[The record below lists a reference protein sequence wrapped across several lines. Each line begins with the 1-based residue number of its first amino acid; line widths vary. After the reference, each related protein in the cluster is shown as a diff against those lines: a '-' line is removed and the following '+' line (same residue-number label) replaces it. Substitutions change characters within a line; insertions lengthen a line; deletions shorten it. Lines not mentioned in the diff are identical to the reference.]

1 MCTKMTVHDRSMS
14 GTPDDGIKLSDAI
27 NQSIVAFGDVPTRDR
42 ENESHRWTSRGRMS
56 MSSGLMST
64 PTPARVVGSRNSRR
78 TEGGRGGARKGWRP
92 IEASARDAD
101 GRRRRGRG
109 RRGGIQTMA
118 VTTSTSASTTDE
130 DAKSEGAIAR
140 DGDEAGGNASDAS
153 ERVPIPS
160 VVDYVVKRGDTLYEI
175 AATHGTTTQAIAEA
189 SDIGIRRTIEV
200 GETLRVP
207 LNAQRASFAIR
218 SRYGLVP
225 KHSTV
230 GTTPAS
236 KRLRFLKQPIS
247 ALEPKKRT
255 TEVASWSTPVS
266 LAHVTR
272 AHTFGSGTILAFGL
286 LAVFSQARSNR
297 VRTRVASA
305 LSTKAAPTDGSLAES
320 PLTGERATSSMDA
333 LRADIREVTEP
344 AESERRP
351 VVVNPSQEIES
362 TTSTSILR
370 DVAAESTQIASETE
384 KPLER
389 PKEETGSAKE
399 DASSATKDKETKT
412 KREGREAFVEMNA
425 ISGVKTTAIVV
436 DVDEMES
443 KVEEVVSTGREK
455 EAPKRRVS
463 KLSPK
468 RKRSAIQSRRRLNTP
483 NVKVD
488 EVEDLGYLPAALI
501 GKGVYVAQVAFDFTR
516 ALMDKAFK
524 KLSS

>member
-1 MCTKMTVHDRSMS
+1 
-14 GTPDDGIKLSDAI
+14 
-27 NQSIVAFGDVPTRDR
+27 
-42 ENESHRWTSRGRMS
+42 
-56 MSSGLMST
+56 
-64 PTPARVVGSRNSRR
+64 
-78 TEGGRGGARKGWRP
+78 
-92 IEASARDAD
+92 
-101 GRRRRGRG
+101 
-109 RRGGIQTMA
+109 MA
-118 VTTSTSASTTDE
+118 VTTSPSMSSTDE
-130 DAKSEGAIAR
+130 DAKSEGTIAR
-140 DGDEAGGNASDAS
+140 DGDEARRNASDAS

-207 LNAQRASFAIR
+207 LNAHRASFAMR

-225 KHSTV
+225 KDSTV

-236 KRLRFLKQPIS
+236 KRLRFLKRSIS
-247 ALEPKKRT
+247 ALGPKKRT

-266 LAHVTR
+266 LAHATR

-305 LSTKAAPTDGSLAES
+305 LSMKAAPTDESLSDS

-333 LRADIREVTEP
+333 LRADIREATEP
-344 AESERRP
+344 AESERP
-351 VVVNPSQEIES
+351 VVVTPSEEIES
-362 TTSTSILR
+362 TTSRTILR
-370 DVAAESTQIASETE
+370 EADAQSTQMASETE

-389 PKEETGSAKE
+389 PKEETRSAKE
-399 DASSATKDKETKT
+399 DASAATKKDKETKT

-443 KVEEVVSTGREK
+443 KVEEVVSTGGREK
-455 EAPKRRVS
+455 EAPKRRVERVS

-468 RKRSAIQSRRRLNTP
+468 KNRSANQSRRRLSTP
-483 NVKVD
+483 KVKVD

>member
-1 MCTKMTVHDRSMS
+1 
-14 GTPDDGIKLSDAI
+14 
-27 NQSIVAFGDVPTRDR
+27 
-42 ENESHRWTSRGRMS
+42 
-56 MSSGLMST
+56 
-64 PTPARVVGSRNSRR
+64 
-78 TEGGRGGARKGWRP
+78 
-92 IEASARDAD
+92 
-101 GRRRRGRG
+101 
-109 RRGGIQTMA
+109 MA
-118 VTTSTSASTTDE
+118 VTTSPSMSTTDDT

-140 DGDEAGGNASDAS
+140 DGDVADGNSSAAA
-153 ERVPIPS
+153 IPS

-207 LNAQRASFAIR
+207 LNAQRASFAVR

-225 KHSTV
+225 KDSTI

-236 KRLRFLKQPIS
+236 KRLRFLKRSIS
-247 ALEPKKRT
+247 ALGPKKRT

-266 LAHVTR
+266 LAHATR

-297 VRTRVASA
+297 VRARVASA

-333 LRADIREVTEP
+333 LRADVCEATEP

-351 VVVNPSQEIES
+351 VVVTPSEEIES

-370 DVAAESTQIASETE
+370 ETDAESTQMASETE

-389 PKEETGSAKE
+389 LKEETGSAKE
-399 DASSATKDKETKT
+399 DASSAKT
-412 KREGREAFVEMNA
+412 KGEEREAFVEMNA

-436 DVDEMES
+436 DIDEMES
-443 KVEEVVSTGREK
+443 KIEEVVSTEREK
-455 EAPKRRVS
+455 EAPKRRVERVS

-468 RKRSAIQSRRRLNTP
+468 KKRSSSQSRRRLNTP
-483 NVKVD
+483 NVNVD

-501 GKGVYVAQVAFDFTR
+501 GNGVYVAQVAFDFTR

>member
-1 MCTKMTVHDRSMS
+1 
-14 GTPDDGIKLSDAI
+14 
-27 NQSIVAFGDVPTRDR
+27 
-42 ENESHRWTSRGRMS
+42 
-56 MSSGLMST
+56 
-64 PTPARVVGSRNSRR
+64 
-78 TEGGRGGARKGWRP
+78 
-92 IEASARDAD
+92 
-101 GRRRRGRG
+101 
-109 RRGGIQTMA
+109 MA

-140 DGDEAGGNASDAS
+140 DGDEAGGNASDSS

-236 KRLRFLKQPIS
+236 KRLRFLKRPIS

-351 VVVNPSQEIES
+351 VVVTPSEEIES

-370 DVAAESTQIASETE
+370 ETDAESTQMASETE

-389 PKEETGSAKE
+389 LKEETGSAKE
-399 DASSATKDKETKT
+399 DASSAKT
-412 KREGREAFVEMNA
+412 KGEEREAFVEMNA

-436 DVDEMES
+436 DIDEMES
-443 KVEEVVSTGREK
+443 KIEEVVSTEREK
-455 EAPKRRVS
+455 EAPKRRVERVS

-468 RKRSAIQSRRRLNTP
+468 KKRSSSQSRRRLNTP
-483 NVKVD
+483 NVNVD

>member
-1 MCTKMTVHDRSMS
+1 
-14 GTPDDGIKLSDAI
+14 
-27 NQSIVAFGDVPTRDR
+27 
-42 ENESHRWTSRGRMS
+42 
-56 MSSGLMST
+56 
-64 PTPARVVGSRNSRR
+64 
-78 TEGGRGGARKGWRP
+78 
-92 IEASARDAD
+92 
-101 GRRRRGRG
+101 
-109 RRGGIQTMA
+109 MA
-118 VTTSTSASTTDE
+118 VTTSPSMSTTDDT

-140 DGDEAGGNASDAS
+140 DGDVADGNSSAAA
-153 ERVPIPS
+153 IPS

-207 LNAQRASFAIR
+207 LNAQRASFAVR

-225 KHSTV
+225 KDSTI

-236 KRLRFLKQPIS
+236 KRLRFLKRSIS
-247 ALEPKKRT
+247 ALGPKKRT

-266 LAHVTR
+266 LAHATR

-297 VRTRVASA
+297 VRARVASA

-333 LRADIREVTEP
+333 LRADVCEATEP

-351 VVVNPSQEIES
+351 VVVTPSEEIES

-370 DVAAESTQIASETE
+370 ETDAESTQMASETE

-389 PKEETGSAKE
+389 LKEETGSAKE
-399 DASSATKDKETKT
+399 DASSAKT
-412 KREGREAFVEMNA
+412 KGEEREAFVEMNA

-436 DVDEMES
+436 DIDEMES
-443 KVEEVVSTGREK
+443 KIEEVVSTEREK
-455 EAPKRRVS
+455 EAPKRRVERVS

-468 RKRSAIQSRRRLNTP
+468 KKRSSSQSRRRLNTP
-483 NVKVD
+483 NVNVD

>member
-1 MCTKMTVHDRSMS
+1 
-14 GTPDDGIKLSDAI
+14 
-27 NQSIVAFGDVPTRDR
+27 
-42 ENESHRWTSRGRMS
+42 
-56 MSSGLMST
+56 
-64 PTPARVVGSRNSRR
+64 
-78 TEGGRGGARKGWRP
+78 
-92 IEASARDAD
+92 
-101 GRRRRGRG
+101 
-109 RRGGIQTMA
+109 MA
-118 VTTSTSASTTDE
+118 VTTSPSMSTTDDT
-130 DAKSEGAIAR
+130 DAKSESATAR
-140 DGDEAGGNASDAS
+140 DEDVADGNSSDAA
-153 ERVPIPS
+153 IPS

-207 LNAQRASFAIR
+207 LNAQRASFAVR
-218 SRYGLVP
+218 SRYGLLP
-225 KHSTV
+225 KDSTV

-236 KRLRFLKQPIS
+236 KRLHFLKRSIS
-247 ALEPKKRT
+247 ALGPKKRT

-266 LAHVTR
+266 LAHATR

-297 VRTRVASA
+297 VRARVASA
-305 LSTKAAPTDGSLAES
+305 LSTTKATPTDGSFAES
-320 PLTGERATSSMDA
+320 PLTGERATSRMDA
-333 LRADIREVTEP
+333 LRADIREATQP
-344 AESERRP
+344 AESERP
-351 VVVNPSQEIES
+351 VVFTPSEEIES
-362 TTSTSILR
+362 TTSTTNLQEA
-370 DVAAESTQIASETE
+370 AAESTQMASETV

-389 PKEETGSAKE
+389 LKEETGSTKE
-399 DASSATKDKETKT
+399 DASSAKT
-412 KREGREAFVEMNA
+412 KGEEREAFVEMNA

-436 DVDEMES
+436 DIDKMES
-443 KVEEVVSTGREK
+443 KVEEVVSAGREK
-455 EAPKRRVS
+455 EATKRRVERVS

-468 RKRSAIQSRRRLNTP
+468 KKSSANLSRRRLNTP

>member
-1 MCTKMTVHDRSMS
+1 
-14 GTPDDGIKLSDAI
+14 
-27 NQSIVAFGDVPTRDR
+27 
-42 ENESHRWTSRGRMS
+42 
-56 MSSGLMST
+56 
-64 PTPARVVGSRNSRR
+64 
-78 TEGGRGGARKGWRP
+78 
-92 IEASARDAD
+92 
-101 GRRRRGRG
+101 
-109 RRGGIQTMA
+109 MA
-118 VTTSTSASTTDE
+118 VTTSPSMSTTDDT
-130 DAKSEGAIAR
+130 DAKREGATAR
-140 DGDEAGGNASDAS
+140 DEDVADGNSSDAA
-153 ERVPIPS
+153 IPS

-207 LNAQRASFAIR
+207 LNAQRASFAVR
-218 SRYGLVP
+218 SRYGLLP
-225 KHSTV
+225 KDSTV

-236 KRLRFLKQPIS
+236 KRLHFLKRSIS
-247 ALEPKKRT
+247 ALGPKKRT

-266 LAHVTR
+266 LAHATR

-297 VRTRVASA
+297 ARARVASA
-305 LSTKAAPTDGSLAES
+305 LSTTKATPTDGSFAES
-320 PLTGERATSSMDA
+320 PLTGERATSRMDA
-333 LRADIREVTEP
+333 LRADIREATQP
-344 AESERRP
+344 AESERP
-351 VVVNPSQEIES
+351 VVFTPSEEIES
-362 TTSTSILR
+362 TTSTTNLQEA
-370 DVAAESTQIASETE
+370 AAESTQMASETV

-389 PKEETGSAKE
+389 LKEETGSTKE
-399 DASSATKDKETKT
+399 DASSAKT
-412 KREGREAFVEMNA
+412 KGEEREAFVEMNA

-436 DVDEMES
+436 DIDKMES
-443 KVEEVVSTGREK
+443 KVEEVVSAGREK
-455 EAPKRRVS
+455 EATKRRVERVS

-468 RKRSAIQSRRRLNTP
+468 KKSSANLSRRRLNTP

>member
-1 MCTKMTVHDRSMS
+1 
-14 GTPDDGIKLSDAI
+14 
-27 NQSIVAFGDVPTRDR
+27 
-42 ENESHRWTSRGRMS
+42 
-56 MSSGLMST
+56 
-64 PTPARVVGSRNSRR
+64 
-78 TEGGRGGARKGWRP
+78 
-92 IEASARDAD
+92 
-101 GRRRRGRG
+101 
-109 RRGGIQTMA
+109 MA
-118 VTTSTSASTTDE
+118 VTTSPSMSTTDDT

-140 DGDEAGGNASDAS
+140 DGDVADGNSSAAA
-153 ERVPIPS
+153 IPS

-207 LNAQRASFAIR
+207 LNAQRASFAVR

-225 KHSTV
+225 KDSTI

-236 KRLRFLKQPIS
+236 KRLRFLKRSIS
-247 ALEPKKRT
+247 ALGPKKRT

-266 LAHVTR
+266 LAHATR

-297 VRTRVASA
+297 VRARVASA

-333 LRADIREVTEP
+333 LRADVCEATEP
-344 AESERRP
+344 AESEQRP
-351 VVVNPSQEIES
+351 VVVTPSEEIES

-370 DVAAESTQIASETE
+370 ETDAESTQMASETE

-389 PKEETGSAKE
+389 LKEETGSAKE
-399 DASSATKDKETKT
+399 DASSAKT
-412 KREGREAFVEMNA
+412 KGEEREAFVEMNA

-436 DVDEMES
+436 DIDEMES
-443 KVEEVVSTGREK
+443 KIEEVVSTEREK
-455 EAPKRRVS
+455 EAPKRRVERVS

-468 RKRSAIQSRRRLNTP
+468 KKRSSSQSRRRLNTP
-483 NVKVD
+483 NVNVD

>member
-1 MCTKMTVHDRSMS
+1 
-14 GTPDDGIKLSDAI
+14 
-27 NQSIVAFGDVPTRDR
+27 
-42 ENESHRWTSRGRMS
+42 
-56 MSSGLMST
+56 
-64 PTPARVVGSRNSRR
+64 
-78 TEGGRGGARKGWRP
+78 
-92 IEASARDAD
+92 
-101 GRRRRGRG
+101 
-109 RRGGIQTMA
+109 MA
-118 VTTSTSASTTDE
+118 TDE
-130 DAKSEGAIAR
+130 DAKSEGTIAR
-140 DGDEAGGNASDAS
+140 DGDEASGNASDAS

-175 AATHGTTTQAIAEA
+175 AATHGTTTQAIAKA

-207 LNAQRASFAIR
+207 LNAHRASFAMR

-225 KHSTV
+225 KDSTV

-236 KRLRFLKQPIS
+236 KRLRFLKRSIS
-247 ALEPKKRT
+247 ALGPKKRT

-266 LAHVTR
+266 LAHATR

-305 LSTKAAPTDGSLAES
+305 LSMKAAPTDESLSDS

-333 LRADIREVTEP
+333 LRADIREATEP
-344 AESERRP
+344 AESERP
-351 VVVNPSQEIES
+351 VVVTPSEEIES
-362 TTSTSILR
+362 TTSRTILR
-370 DVAAESTQIASETE
+370 EADAQSTQMASETK

-389 PKEETGSAKE
+389 PKEETRSAKE
-399 DASSATKDKETKT
+399 DASAATKDKETKT

-443 KVEEVVSTGREK
+443 KVEEVVSTGGREK
-455 EAPKRRVS
+455 EAPKRRVERVS

-468 RKRSAIQSRRRLNTP
+468 KNRSANQSRRRLSTP
-483 NVKVD
+483 KVKVD

>member
-1 MCTKMTVHDRSMS
+1 
-14 GTPDDGIKLSDAI
+14 
-27 NQSIVAFGDVPTRDR
+27 
-42 ENESHRWTSRGRMS
+42 
-56 MSSGLMST
+56 
-64 PTPARVVGSRNSRR
+64 
-78 TEGGRGGARKGWRP
+78 
-92 IEASARDAD
+92 
-101 GRRRRGRG
+101 
-109 RRGGIQTMA
+109 MA
-118 VTTSTSASTTDE
+118 VTTSPSMSTTDDT

-140 DGDEAGGNASDAS
+140 DGDVADGNSSAAA
-153 ERVPIPS
+153 IPS

-207 LNAQRASFAIR
+207 LNAQRASFAVR

-225 KHSTV
+225 KDSTI

-236 KRLRFLKQPIS
+236 KRLRFLKRSIS
-247 ALEPKKRT
+247 ALGPKKRT

-266 LAHVTR
+266 LAHATR

-305 LSTKAAPTDGSLAES
+305 LSMKAAPTDESLSDS

-333 LRADIREVTEP
+333 LRADVCEATEP
-344 AESERRP
+344 AESEQRP
-351 VVVNPSQEIES
+351 VVVTPSEEIES

-370 DVAAESTQIASETE
+370 ETDAESTQMASETE

-389 PKEETGSAKE
+389 LKEETGSAKE
-399 DASSATKDKETKT
+399 DASSAKT
-412 KREGREAFVEMNA
+412 KGEEREAFVEMNA

-436 DVDEMES
+436 DIDEMES
-443 KVEEVVSTGREK
+443 KIEEVVSTEREK
-455 EAPKRRVS
+455 EAPKRRVERVS

-468 RKRSAIQSRRRLNTP
+468 KKRSSSQSRRRLNTP
-483 NVKVD
+483 NVNVD

>member
-1 MCTKMTVHDRSMS
+1 
-14 GTPDDGIKLSDAI
+14 
-27 NQSIVAFGDVPTRDR
+27 
-42 ENESHRWTSRGRMS
+42 
-56 MSSGLMST
+56 
-64 PTPARVVGSRNSRR
+64 
-78 TEGGRGGARKGWRP
+78 
-92 IEASARDAD
+92 
-101 GRRRRGRG
+101 
-109 RRGGIQTMA
+109 MA
-118 VTTSTSASTTDE
+118 VTTSPSMSTTDDT

-140 DGDEAGGNASDAS
+140 DGDVADGNSSAAA
-153 ERVPIPS
+153 IPS

-175 AATHGTTTQAIAEA
+175 ATTHGTTTQAIAEA

-236 KRLRFLKQPIS
+236 KRLRFLKRSIS

-266 LAHVTR
+266 LAHATR
-272 AHTFGSGTILAFGL
+272 VHTFGSGTIFAFGL

-320 PLTGERATSSMDA
+320 PLTGERATSSIDA
-333 LRADIREVTEP
+333 LRADIREATEP
-344 AESERRP
+344 AKFERP
-351 VVVNPSQEIES
+351 VVVTPSEEIES
-362 TTSTSILR
+362 TTSTAILR
-370 DVAAESTQIASETE
+370 EGASETE

-399 DASSATKDKETKT
+399 DASSATEDKETKT
-412 KREGREAFVEMNA
+412 KREGRAAFVEMNA

-455 EAPKRRVS
+455 EAPKRREEESVS

-468 RKRSAIQSRRRLNTP
+468 KKRSASQSRRRLSTP